1 MDLFTFQSLVVAQRW
16 TLEPIQVHYNNTFA
30 YNLKLFYIHT
40 VEKKIQ
46 NLEDLASQAIKKADG
61 ISTLEKARTQFLG
74 RKGELSCLMKN
85 IVDIKDK
92 DQKKHIGSILN
103 KTKNKLERLYQE
115 CKKKLTDIAL
125 LEELKKPIDLGLPG
139 VITPS
144 LGSLHPIDTVMDE
157 IIDIFS
163 RLGFYVRTGPCIDSD
178 KNNFEALNIPKD
190 HPARDM
196 QDTFYIDKDFSL
208 RPHTSPIQV
217 RTMSEEEMP
226 ISVLGPGS
234 VFRCDSD
241 ISHSPM
247 FHQVEGLLIDKNIS
261 MADLRGTLDF
271 FAKEFFGDVSTR
283 FRPSFFPFTEPSA
296 EVDCTCILCKKKG
309 CSMCAYTGWLEI
321 AGCGLVHPNVLRMSG
336 IDSDKWQGFAFGLG
350 IERMAIIKY
359 KVEDIRLFF
368 ENDLRFLRQL

>member
-1 MDLFTFQSLVVAQRW
+1 MEKQ
-16 TLEPIQVHYNNTFA
+16 
-30 YNLKLFYIHT
+30 IH
-40 VEKKIQ
+40 
-46 NLEDLASQAIKKADG
+46 NLENLASQTFKKAED
-61 ISTLEKARTQFLG
+61 ISSLEQARVQFLG
-74 RKGELSCLMKN
+74 RKGELSLLMKS
-85 IVDIKDK
+85 IGSIPDA
-92 DQKKHIGSILN
+92 DQKKHIGSVLN
-103 KTKNKLERLYQE
+103 KTKNKLESLYQE
-115 CKKKLTDIAL
+115 CKKKLADVAL

-144 LGSLHPIDTVMDE
+144 LGSLHPIDTIMDE

-178 KNNFEALNIPKD
+178 ENNFEALNIPKD

-196 QDTFYIDKDFSL
+196 QDTFYIDHNFSL

-217 RTMSEEEMP
+217 RTMREETLP

-247 FHQVEGLLIDKNIS
+247 FHQVEGLLIDKNVS
-261 MADLRGTLDF
+261 MADLKGSLDF
-271 FAKEFFGDVSTR
+271 FAKEFFGDVEIR

-296 EVDCTCILCKKKG
+296 EVDCTCILCNKKG
-309 CSMCAYTGWLEI
+309 CSMCAHTGWMEI
-321 AGCGLVHPNVLRMSG
+321 AGCGLVHPNVLKISG
-336 IDSDKWQGFAFGLG
+336 IDPEKWQGFAFGMG

-359 KVEDIRLFF
+359 KIEDIRLFF

>member
-1 MDLFTFQSLVVAQRW
+1 M
-16 TLEPIQVHYNNTFA
+16 
-30 YNLKLFYIHT
+30 
-40 VEKKIQ
+40 EKQIK
-46 NLEDLASQAIKKADG
+46 NLENLATQAFNQAKDIT
-61 ISTLEKARTQFLG
+61 SLEKARVQFLG
-74 RKGELSCLMKN
+74 RKGELSSLMKN
-85 IVDIKDK
+85 MSSISDNE
-92 DQKKHIGSILN
+92 QKRQIGSLLN
-103 KTKNKLERLYQE
+103 KAKNKLEAQYQE
-115 CKKKLTDIAL
+115 HKKKIEDEIL

-144 LGSLHPIDTVMDE
+144 LGSLHPIDIVTDD
-157 IIDIFS
+157 IIDIFA

-178 KNNFEALNIPKD
+178 ENNFEALNIPKD

-208 RPHTSPIQV
+208 RPHTSPIQI
-217 RTMSEEEMP
+217 RTMRKEALP

-247 FHQVEGLLIDKNIS
+247 FHQVEGLLIDRNVS
-261 MADLRGTLDF
+261 MADLKGTLDF
-271 FAKEFFGDVSTR
+271 FAKEFFGDVEIR

-296 EVDCTCILCKKKG
+296 EVDCSCILCNKKG
-309 CSMCAYTGWLEI
+309 CSMCSHTGWVEI
-321 AGCGLVHPNVLRMSG
+321 AGCGLVHPNVLKISG
-336 IDSDKWQGFAFGLG
+336 IDSEKWQGFAFGMG

-359 KVEDIRLFF
+359 SIEDIRLFF